1 MTEKFEKTYYA
12 LHPDGTLRT
21 RSTFID
27 VSFGKKLMEI
37 KTGTGSV
44 PDYVDSI
51 RIDFVRGLYVCT
63 DPLVAEYLDVYT
75 NGGMFQG
82 KYIEGKNQIF
92 IVTSED
98 PTQKVATRDVVT
110 EKIVEVVKYP
120 ISFIESQNVK
130 SLEQLCI
137 ASGLSLD

>member
-1 MTEKFEKTYYA
+1 
-12 LHPDGTLRT
+12 
-21 RSTFID
+21 
-27 VSFGKKLMEI
+27 MEI

-63 DPLVAEYLDVYT
+63 DPLVGEYLDVYT